1 MGEVYKARDTRL
13 DRTVAIKILAPGA
26 DDAAALRERFERE
39 ARAISQLNH
48 PNVCTL
54 YDIGEQP
61 PSGPAGSPVRYL
73 VMEFVEG
80 ETLGAR
86 LERGPLP
93 IDQALTCAT
102 QIADALDK
110 VHRKG
115 IVHGDLKP
123 GNIMLTKAGVKLLD
137 FGLARQLRT
146 RPPTGWPEAS
156 TRTVPIAIGSVLGT
170 LQYLAPEQ
178 LEGEESDSRSDI
190 FACGAVIYEM
200 VTGLK
205 AFPGDSHAAVMASIM
220 KHHPAPLSAV
230 QPSATP
236 ALEHAVTTCLAKD
249 PDARWQ
255 HAGDLARELEWIAS
269 GTAAAAHSHRSPRPS
284 MWMAAAG
291 VLLLVAGAVAAYL
304 YLQRQGTPAA
314 PASRTSILLPEG
326 LRFPGAGELGG
337 IERFA
342 MSPDGRQIA
351 FVAEDPNGNQMLW
364 LRPLDSLLARP
375 LPGTDNATSPF
386 WSPDSSRI
394 AFVARGEL
402 KVITPG
408 SGLPRVIA
416 SPASNTSGAWN
427 SDDVILFTP
436 SPFSPLHRVPAAGG
450 TPEPVTRLERTRA
463 EILHRNPFFLP
474 GGQHFLYVAV
484 SAPEGETAGAR
495 GLYVGALGGGEATR
509 VFENG
514 SIAKYAD
521 GRLLFVRDNRLLA
534 QAFDTRTF
542 TPSGEPA
549 VVAEQIELIGPS
561 SGAFTV
567 SAAGVLAYQRSSGP
581 GSQLVWFARDGRQL
595 GALGEPGRYGDLELS
610 PDGSQAL
617 VSLLDPTINTRD
629 LWMIDVERGVRT
641 KFTFDRADEV
651 SPIWA
656 PDGTRVAFTSNRE
669 GHFDLYQ
676 KAASGIG
683 SEVLVL
689 ADDNEKYPTAWLP
702 NRNAIMFW
710 TFDENGTRLSLASLE
725 GEEAPETVLDGSV
738 NQGRLSPDGRWLAYY
753 SGQSGRLEVY
763 VVPYPEAS
771 DRWQVSINGGSYPRW
786 TRGGREILFAG
797 PDNRLMSVA
806 VEPRGNRLSVQ
817 TPVPLFDVRP
827 VTPRSFFAPAPE
839 GDRVLVNMQQSD
851 SRSTSITVVQSW
863 SAALRP

>member
-1 MGEVYKARDTRL
+1 
-13 DRTVAIKILAPGA
+13 
-26 DDAAALRERFERE
+26 
-39 ARAISQLNH
+39 
-48 PNVCTL
+48 
-54 YDIGEQP
+54 
-61 PSGPAGSPVRYL
+61 
-73 VMEFVEG
+73 
-80 ETLGAR
+80 
-86 LERGPLP
+86 
-93 IDQALTCAT
+93 
-102 QIADALDK
+102 
-110 VHRKG
+110 
-115 IVHGDLKP
+115 
-123 GNIMLTKAGVKLLD
+123 
-137 FGLARQLRT
+137 
-146 RPPTGWPEAS
+146 
-156 TRTVPIAIGSVLGT
+156 
-170 LQYLAPEQ
+170 
-178 LEGEESDSRSDI
+178 
-190 FACGAVIYEM
+190 
-200 VTGLK
+200 
-205 AFPGDSHAAVMASIM
+205 
-220 KHHPAPLSAV
+220 
-230 QPSATP
+230 
-236 ALEHAVTTCLAKD
+236 
-249 PDARWQ
+249 
-255 HAGDLARELEWIAS
+255 
-269 GTAAAAHSHRSPRPS
+269 